1 MRFFESI
8 IRNMELESPT
18 ELITDEHRLIEAVY
32 HFQHGIDSLPCTI
45 VDSSSARF
53 NAPLLRVKQQTVGQ
67 KRNLCTLL
75 HDTMTNRYRCIISIS
90 GTSEKTS
97 PACNYVRH
105 QMQAKTTEPPVRI
118 QNIYAE
124 DEMFQISTLY
134 DIPQDIIEM
143 MDEIQNEL
151 LTIPFNGAYFI
162 SCKADHLKE
171 LYDLRSN

>member
-1 MRFFESI
+1 MRFIESI
-8 IRNMELESPT
+8 IRNMEINSP
-18 ELITDEHRLIEAVY
+18 EIVLTDELRIMEATY
-32 HFQHGIDSLPCTI
+32 HHEHGIDCLPCTI
-45 VDSSSARF
+45 VDSNRTKTF
-53 NAPLLRVKQQTVGQ
+53 APLMRVKQQSVGQ

-75 HDTMTNRYRCIISIS
+75 HDTITNRYRCLISIT
-90 GTSEKTS
+90 GTVEKTS

-143 MDEIQNEL
+143 MDEVQNEL
-151 LTIPFNGAYFI
+151 LTIPFNGSYFI
-162 SCKADHLKE
+162 SCKADHLKT
-171 LYDLRSN
+171 LYELRSN

>member
-8 IRNMELESPT
+8 IRNMESESPT
-18 ELITDEHRLIEAVY
+18 GILWDEYGIIEATY
-32 HFQHGIDSLPCTI
+32 MQEHGLDSLPCT
-45 VDSSSARF
+45 VVESSRSNF
-53 NAPLLRVKQQTVGQ
+53 NAPLLRVKQQTVGH

-75 HDTMTNRYRCIISIS
+75 HDTMTNRYRCLISIA

-97 PACNYVRH
+97 PALNYVRH

-134 DIPQDIIEM
+134 DIPQNVIEM
-143 MDEIQNEL
+143 MDEIQNDL

-162 SCKADHLKE
+162 SCRADHLKE